1 MIWVSLV
8 FVVGVLTQ
16 WWRDRKHLTW
26 GEVTVGGVMLTITL
40 AFSAAVTWH
49 LWPEVQ
55 PLRYVE
61 MVFEPP
67 TRWMYRLL

>member
-1 MIWVSLV
+1 
-8 FVVGVLTQ
+8 
-16 WWRDRKHLTW
+16 
-26 GEVTVGGVMLTITL
+26 MLTITL
-40 AFSAAVTWH
+40 TFSAAVTWH

-61 MVFEPP
+61 LVFEPP